1 MQLKVALPRKN
12 AQELRSYRYFL
23 DVTAPAIAGV
33 FETDFW
39 LTFIPRA
46 CHLDSAI
53 WHAVVSLGAVHE
65 VSINNR
71 RNTPH
76 NGTEFALQQF
86 NTAINQLVRPSTP
99 CNTVEEKW
107 RALTASVVF
116 TYLCSFQGLHAESG
130 IHLNAA
136 KNLIGELQE
145 IEKNSNNLVPS
156 KASNRCTAVVKTSPL
171 SAVPVPYNDLFSVVA
186 CLEITA
192 QLLKTRGATDGPEVL
207 SDADA
212 YITWRTYSSP
222 SASTSSKICEHGK
235 CVPSRATP
243 ANLSHA
249 GKAIKS
255 LLNGL
260 MALSQRDA
268 GDVARLVLQA
278 EQSILASLIRRQQPY
293 IRAFRELSAAMD
305 IFVAD
310 ISSECTCF
318 GGTPPAN
325 SSQRKAVDVL
335 RMYHAACYPLF
346 LDSPTDDM
354 LLLDTYTPLLTIQE
368 DSARDIVYQRRRGR
382 ILSDLSTTTSP
393 AMHLREVFK
402 QTAHDSPEALAAH
415 FDQALSLAET
425 VLQDSAPAS
434 RPEDSSEFIPTLPT
448 TTPLLIMAHISGI
461 PTAMRRRVI
470 DLLRRYPQQEV
481 FLESTFAAALCELV
495 LGMEASDRHGTVEID
510 GAAPETALSNKVY
523 GAGVTYTRARG
534 ARVSI
539 QTWDDWLAGRPGRE
553 ESLTW

>member
-1 MQLKVALPRKN
+1 
-12 AQELRSYRYFL
+12 
-23 DVTAPAIAGV
+23 
-33 FETDFW
+33 
-39 LTFIPRA
+39 
-46 CHLDSAI
+46 
-53 WHAVVSLGAVHE
+53 
-65 VSINNR
+65 
-71 RNTPH
+71 
-76 NGTEFALQQF
+76 
-86 NTAINQLVRPSTP
+86 
-99 CNTVEEKW
+99 
-107 RALTASVVF
+107 
-116 TYLCSFQGLHAESG
+116 
-130 IHLNAA
+130 
-136 KNLIGELQE
+136 
-145 IEKNSNNLVPS
+145 
-156 KASNRCTAVVKTSPL
+156 
-171 SAVPVPYNDLFSVVA
+171 
-186 CLEITA
+186 
-192 QLLKTRGATDGPEVL
+192 
-207 SDADA
+207 
-212 YITWRTYSSP
+212 
-222 SASTSSKICEHGK
+222 
-235 CVPSRATP
+235 
-243 ANLSHA
+243 
-249 GKAIKS
+249 
-255 LLNGL
+255 

>member
-1 MQLKVALPRKN
+1 MALPRKN

-39 LTFIPRA
+39 LTFVPRA

-86 NTAINQLVRPSTP
+86 NASINQLVRPLAS
-99 CNTVEEKW
+99 CNVDEKW
-107 RALTASVVF
+107 RALTASVIF
-116 TYLCSFQGLHAESG
+116 TYLCSFQGLHAESS
-130 IHLNAA
+130 IHLEAA
-136 KNLIGELQE
+136 KNLIGELQD
-145 IEKNSNNLVPS
+145 IEKNSNVLTPS
-156 KASNRCTAVVKTSPL
+156 NVTNQGKAVITNSPL
-171 SAVPVPYNDLFSVVA
+171 GAVPVPYNDLFSVVA

-212 YITWRTYSSP
+212 YITWRTYSAPPP
-222 SASTSSKICEHGK
+222 SVSSKLCEHGK

-243 ANLSHA
+243 MNLSHA

-268 GDVARLVLQA
+268 GDVARLVLEA
-278 EQSILASLIRRQQPY
+278 EQSVLASLIRRQQPY

-305 IFVAD
+305 AFVAD
-310 ISSECTCF
+310 TSSECPCF
-318 GGTPPAN
+318 GGPPVTN
-325 SSQRKAVDVL
+325 PSQRKAIDVL
-335 RMYHAACYPLF
+335 RMYHAACWPLF

-368 DSARDIVYQRRRGR
+368 DSARDVVYQRRRGR
-382 ILSDLSTTTSP
+382 ILGQAPTTNNSP

-402 QTAHDSPEALAAH
+402 QSTYDSEEALALH
-415 FDQALSLAET
+415 FDTALTLAET
-425 VLQDSAPAS
+425 VLQNSSPPP
-434 RPEDSSEFIPTLPT
+434 RPENASDFIPTLPT

-461 PTAMRRRVI
+461 PPEMRRRVI

-481 FLESTFAAALCELV
+481 FLESTFAAALCELI
-495 LGMEASDRHGTVEID
+495 LGMEASDRHGTLEID

-523 GAGVTYTRARG
+523 GAGVTYTQARE

-539 QTWDDWLAGRPGRE
+539 QTWDDWLEGRSGQE
-553 ESLTW
+553 KLLTW